1 MLSILGCA
9 VQKTRAFSGPREE
22 CQRDHFRSAARRMT
36 PSVTVRLKTVVL
48 SRVSPFPL
56 VDENE
61 VVTDSQRQGE
71 GFAFA

>member
-1 MLSILGCA
+1 
-9 VQKTRAFSGPREE
+9 
-22 CQRDHFRSAARRMT
+22 MT